1 MSAGDASRC
10 FLSGVYDTSGSMR
23 KPKYI
28 KMCFYME
35 EKKKQK
41 SKPTV
46 TQNYPTF
53 LFLGNFLNER
63 LFAGAGLQTVIG

>member
-1 MSAGDASRC
+1 
-10 FLSGVYDTSGSMR
+10 
-23 KPKYI
+23 
-28 KMCFYME
+28 ME

-41 SKPTV
+41 LKPTV